1 VRGVRGRLTITL
13 VTLVVL
19 TAAVLGV
26 GSYLFVD
33 YSLHE
38 RAKADAAAEAT
49 FDLTVLIPD
58 RLGGEVTRERFEA
71 SGLEATFAIR
81 GGIRVVADF
90 GDLPPTSIVGLL
102 SRAFVAAIESNQ
114 VAFEWASVAE
124 RRSLITGGR
133 IPGTTVPVYF
143 LRDISDLESALN
155 QLRLALG
162 GGALLLTLL
171 ALVAARWVARGVLA
185 PVEAAGRAA
194 ERIERGDLSARVPV
208 NSTDEFGSW
217 AERFNRMAATLEE
230 TISRLEASQAQNR
243 RFVADVSHELRTPVT
258 ALVAEASILRE
269 HLGDLPPDARRT
281 GELLVTDVAR
291 LRILVDELMELSRFD
306 AAAEELRREPHDLVR
321 LVRAVATARLPEAEV
336 HLPSEPMT
344 VATDARRLERILGN
358 LLDNAREHAPGS
370 VVEVRLGRDGPMA
383 VITVADR
390 GPGIPEDRLGR
401 IFERFYKADPSRHG
415 GSSGL
420 GLAIAAEHAALL
432 GGQLRAA
439 NRDGGG
445 TRFELRVPVTEP
457 LPGGD
462 GMANG
467 WIEGEGRQT
476 ATLESLRG
484 TAISASSPPS
494 SRSVWSPPARPRA
507 AVSAPCPR
515 AALRIPPSRR
525 AART

>member
-58 RLGGEVTRERFEA
+58 RLGGEVTRERFRA
-71 SGLEATFAIR
+71 SGLEATFAVR
-81 GGIRVVADF
+81 GGIQVVPDF

-102 SRAFVAAIESNQ
+102 SPAFVAAIESNQ
-114 VAFEWASVAE
+114 VAYQWASVADGQ
-124 RRSLITGGR
+124 SNLISGGR
-133 IPGTTVPVYF
+133 IPGTAVPVYF
-143 LRDISDLESALN
+143 VRDVSDLESALN

-194 ERIERGDLSARVPV
+194 ERIERGDFSARVPV
-208 NSTDEFGSW
+208 TSTDEFGSW

-230 TISRLEASQAQNR
+230 TIGRLEASQAQNR

-269 HLGDLPPDARRT
+269 HLADLPTDARRT
-281 GELLVTDVAR
+281 GELLVADVAR
-291 LRILVDELMELSRFD
+291 LRTLVDELMELSRFD
-306 AAAEELRREPHDLVR
+306 ASAEELRREPIDLAR
-321 LVRAVATARLPEAEV
+321 LVRTVATARLPAAEV
-336 HLPSEPMT
+336 HLPAEPMT

-358 LLDNAREHAPGS
+358 LLDNAREHAPGTA
-370 VVEVRLGRDGPMA
+370 VEVRLGRDGPDA

-390 GPGIPEDRLGR
+390 GPGIPDDRLPR
-401 IFERFYKADPSRHG
+401 IFDRFYKADPSRHG

-420 GLAIAAEHAALL
+420 GLAIAAEHTALL
-432 GGQLRAA
+432 GGRLRVA
-439 NRDGGG
+439 NREGGG

-462 GMANG
+462 GTANG
-467 WIEGEGRQT
+467 WIE
-476 ATLESLRG
+476 A
-484 TAISASSPPS
+484 
-494 SRSVWSPPARPRA
+494 
-507 AVSAPCPR
+507 
-515 AALRIPPSRR
+515 
-525 AART
+525 